1 MKSSKWKELSK
12 LKKWFKLRIKWV
24 LMGRPSSA
32 LWDAIFANYDKSN
45 NWIYTPFPES
55 LRGFIKY
62 EYLENPK
69 SELGDTFAKIIQF
82 FNPNYIRLVR
92 VEAEP
97 RTINVCWSK
106 LAEMEIDKIFNTDI
120 TAELTK
126 GCIPPKSP
134 PVGLFSE
141 DRTKLDL
148 LLKEREKRYS
158 SLSKDILYKK

>member
-1 MKSSKWKELSK
+1 
-12 LKKWFKLRIKWV
+12 
-24 LMGRPSSA
+24 MGRPSSA

-45 NWIYTPFPES
+45 NWTYTPFPES
-55 LRGFIKY
+55 LRGFINY

-69 SELGDTFAKIIQF
+69 SELGDTFAKIIQI

>member
-1 MKSSKWKELSK
+1 MKLSKWKELSK

-24 LMGRPSSA
+24 LIGRPSSA
-32 LWDAIFANYDKSN
+32 LWNAIFANYDKSN

-69 SELGDTFAKIIQF
+69 SELGDTFAKIIRI
-82 FNPNYIRLVR
+82 FNPGYIRLVR
-92 VEAEP
+92 FEVEP
-97 RTINVCWSK
+97 KKINVCWTK
-106 LAEMEIDKIFNTDI
+106 FAETEIDKLFNVDV
-120 TAELTK
+120 TAEIMK

-141 DRTKLDL
+141 DRAKLDL
-148 LLKEREKRYS
+148 LLKEREKRYEN
-158 SLSKDILYKK
+158 LSKDILYKK

>member
-69 SELGDTFAKIIQF
+69 SELGDTFAKIIRI
-82 FNPNYIRLVR
+82 FNPMYIRVVR
-92 VEAEP
+92 FEAEP
-97 RTINVCWSK
+97 RTINVCWTK
-106 LAEMEIDKIFNTDI
+106 LAETEIDKLFNVDV
-120 TAELTK
+120 TAEIMK

-141 DRTKLDL
+141 DRAKLDL
-148 LLKEREKRYS
+148 LLKEREKRYEN
-158 SLSKDILYKK
+158 LSKDILYKK